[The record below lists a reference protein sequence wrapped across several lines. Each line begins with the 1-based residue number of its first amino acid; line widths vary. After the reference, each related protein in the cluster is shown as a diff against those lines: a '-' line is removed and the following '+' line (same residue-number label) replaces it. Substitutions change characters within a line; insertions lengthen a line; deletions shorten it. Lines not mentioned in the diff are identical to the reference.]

1 MAQNLNKTK
10 RRIASI
16 NSTKKITNAMELVST
31 VKLKKYRRILESNEA
46 YTNEIV
52 NLLNAIFANRKES
65 DKTLFEK
72 ENASEVDLFIVINSN
87 LGLCA
92 SFNNDIYKFVETEAN
107 KDTSVLL
114 SVGLKGNEYFKRNG
128 YKVDESFVNLTEK
141 YDYDDVIKLA
151 RYILSVHE
159 KGTYRSI
166 SLIYTHYVN
175 SIRFK
180 PNMVKVLPVDIKS
193 EYNPLAYE
201 AIFDPNHKT
210 LIEEIIPIYVSS
222 VLYQRIVESLVSE
235 QASRRNAME
244 SATDNANELIDNLT
258 LEYNKARQTSIT
270 QEITEVVSSTLY
282 K

>member
-31 VKLKKYRRILESNEA
+31 VKLKKYRRILENNEA
-46 YTNEIV
+46 YTKEIV
-52 NLLNAIFANRKES
+52 NLLNAIFVNHKKE
-65 DKTLFEK
+65 DETLFER
-72 ENASEVDLFIVINSN
+72 ESPSEVDLIIVVTSN

-92 SFNNDIYKFVETEAN
+92 SFNNDVYKFVETSIN
-107 KDTSVLL
+107 KETSELL
-114 SVGLKGNEYFKRNG
+114 VIGQKGDEYFKRNS
-128 YKVDESFVNLTEK
+128 YKVNENYVTLTDK
-141 YDYDDVIKLA
+141 YSYDDVIKLA
-151 RYILSVHE
+151 KFIRSSFE
-159 KGTYRSI
+159 KGIYRSI
-166 SLIYTHYVN
+166 SLVYTHYVN

-180 PNMVKVLPVDIKS
+180 PEIIRVLPIKI
-193 EYNPLAYE
+193 EKKEDDLGYE

-210 LIEEIIPIYVSS
+210 LIEEIVPIYMTSI
-222 VLYQRIVESLVSE
+222 LYQRIVESLVSE

-244 SATDNANELIDNLT
+244 SATDNANELIENLT

-270 QEITEVVSSTLY
+270 QEITEIVSSSIN